1 MRLDAISQGNQAL
14 LYMERYVDEGAKSYS
29 PFAARSEVAPEYQ
42 PRRGNPSFDLVTVS
56 IFISFG
62 TNRAD
67 RINAP
72 ADTLQDIEKKVQ
84 RCWF

>member
-1 MRLDAISQGNQAL
+1 MV
-14 LYMERYVDEGAKSYS
+14 LYCTE
-29 PFAARSEVAPEYQ
+29 P
-42 PRRGNPSFDLVTVS
+42 FDLVTVS